1 MNGSVDGRAL
11 KMKSVRQNGTMKL
24 LLMERSLK
32 TEDLARRLNV
42 SVETIRRDIN
52 ELEAEK
58 VIKKVYGGIELIPD
72 SRRVT
77 EMAEWEAR
85 LTNCHTEKVQ
95 IASRALEFIPDGAT
109 VALDIGTTTYELSNL
124 LTEKQPLCKGLWL

>member
-32 TEDLARRLNV
+32 TEDLARRLNI